1 MNPRTIAVWL
11 PAWPVTAAALVAGRG
26 DDVGHHP
33 MAVLAGSRVIAV
45 NDTARQ
51 RGIRRGQRRREA
63 QYRCPSL
70 LLLPRDPTAEAR
82 LFEPVI
88 LALEA
93 VAAGVEVTRPGMAAI
108 GARGPVRYYRGET
121 PALAEIARALGDV
134 PAAVLGGVMLGIA
147 DGAFAAALAARTG
160 TVVPPGTSPGFLAPW
175 PITTFG
181 SSQESPLVDVLIR
194 LGITTLGDF
203 ALLPANDVAM
213 RFGPEGAQ
221 AQRLA
226 SGRDDRPLAVRQVP
240 PDCDTRISFEPPLGR
255 ADAVAFS
262 VRSAAE
268 QFITRLSDRGVACLC
283 AEIGIELENGERW
296 ARRWRHTVLLSSS
309 ALVDRIRWQLDGIFA
324 TDPAGGPGARE
335 SGAVTAVT
343 LSPVEIEPLGVQ
355 QLALWGGAGERDE
368 RAELGITRIQATYGH
383 TSVTRL
389 IRQGGS
395 GPAARTARIPWGE
408 PADHAAPADRP
419 WPTHLPAPAPTVV
432 FDPPRP
438 LEVLDERGR
447 PVTVSER
454 GVVPRPPAMLSTDG
468 RRHRPV
474 TDWTGPWPDTDEFW
488 NPDAPP
494 RHRRLRCQLV
504 DLHGRAYLAICHAGQ
519 DPGWLLEGIY
529 D

>member
-1 MNPRTIAVWL
+1 MSPRTIVVWL

-26 DDVGHHP
+26 DDLGHHP
-33 MAVLAGSRVIAV
+33 MAVLADNRVIAA
-45 NDTARQ
+45 NDAARQ
-51 RGIRRGQRRREA
+51 HGVRRGQRRRAA
-63 QYRCPSL
+63 QYYCPSL
-70 LLLPRDPTAEAR
+70 LLLPRDPAAEAR

-88 LALEA
+88 RALEA

-108 GARGPVRYYRGET
+108 GSRGPVRYYRGET
-121 PALAEIARALGDV
+121 PALAEIARALGDL

-147 DGAFAAALAARTG
+147 DGVFAAALAARTG
-160 TVVPPGTSPGFLAPW
+160 TAVPPGTSPNFLAPW

-194 LGITTLGDF
+194 LGISTLGDF
-203 ALLPANDVAM
+203 ARLPASDVAM
-213 RFGPEGAQ
+213 RFGPEGAR

-226 SGRDDRPLAVRQVP
+226 SGRDDRPLAVRQAP
-240 PDCDTRISFEPPLGR
+240 PDCDTRISFEPPLDR

-268 QFITRLSDRGVACLC
+268 QFIARLSDRGMACVC
-283 AEIGIELENGERW
+283 AEIGIELENGERRV
-296 ARRWRHTVLLSSS
+296 RRWRHTVLLSSG
-309 ALVDRIRWQLDGIFA
+309 ALVDRIRWQLDGFFTA
-324 TDPAGGPGARE
+324 DPAGGPEA
-335 SGAVTAVT
+335 GAVTAVT
-343 LSPVEIEPLGVQ
+343 FSPVEVEPLGFQ
-355 QLALWGGAGERDE
+355 QLTLWGGAED

-389 IRQGGS
+389 VRQGGS
-395 GPAARTARIPWGE
+395 GPATRTARIPWGE
-408 PADHAAPADRP
+408 PADPATPPDLP
-419 WPTHLPAPAPTVV
+419 WPAHLPAPAPTVV

-454 GVVPRPPAMLSTDG
+454 GVVPRPPAMLSIDG

-488 NPDAPP
+488 NPDTPP
-494 RHRRLRCQLV
+494 RQLRLRCQLV

-519 DPGWLLEGIY
+519 DPGWLLEGVY